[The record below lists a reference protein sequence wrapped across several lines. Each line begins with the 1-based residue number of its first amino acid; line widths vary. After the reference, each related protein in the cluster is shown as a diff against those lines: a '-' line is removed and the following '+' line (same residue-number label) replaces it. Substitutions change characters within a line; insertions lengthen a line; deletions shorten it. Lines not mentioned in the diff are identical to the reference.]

1 MCWLKWRRNTLG
13 TFRRLMGYAAKYWY
27 ILLGSFVL
35 VAITSYLDIIPQLV
49 SRDVINALMPPTD
62 AQAVLGMLPW
72 AVLTIII
79 ASIISSVLAFGQ
91 EYAIRYVAQKAMYD
105 MRKSVF
111 DALLGK
117 SFSFYDQRQTG
128 DIISRTTSDVEQ
140 VQQMMSMW
148 LPRLVSTLSTIIVT
162 TGVLFSVNIQ
172 MTLLSLIQVPII
184 LFITQRYGKLSQPIF
199 AKQRETFGEIN
210 TFLQQNIV
218 GTRVVRI
225 FTQEEQ
231 EKKRFTQ
238 KSMAYFKQMLASAKI
253 RGIYPSMN
261 TLIMSVTTAVIWWF
275 GGGLAIDTGGAF
287 RWGDLVLFVQSISR
301 LAMPFGFLSM
311 AMRMYTQ
318 AMAGSARVF
327 AVMDA
332 EVDVK
337 DKPGAVSL
345 PPITGD
351 VKFENVGF
359 EYIKG
364 KPVLKNI
371 DLTVKPGEIVAILGG
386 TGSGKS
392 TLIYLIPRFY
402 DVTSGRLLI
411 DGFDVTDVPVKS
423 LREQIGIAL
432 QEVFLFSRTIKE
444 NISYGKPDA
453 SMDEIIAV
461 AKAAQAH
468 DFIMSFPQGYET
480 VVGERGVTL
489 SGGQKQ
495 RITIAR
501 ALLMDP
507 RVLILDDTTSFV
519 DTETEHKIQKALET
533 LLQDRTTFVITQ
545 RLSTIKNADKII
557 VLENGE
563 IVESGSHEE
572 LLAKNGIY
580 TKIYRTQF
588 APQDEQLLRVVPKT
602 KGGEE

>member
-1 MCWLKWRRNTLG
+1 MG
-13 TFRRLMGYAAKYWY
+13 TFRRLMGYMAKYWY
-27 ILLGSFVL
+27 ILLVSFVL
-35 VAITSYLDIIPQLV
+35 VAITSYLDLIPQLV
-49 SRDVINALMPPTD
+49 SRDVINALMPPID
-62 AQAVLGMLPW
+62 AQAVFGMLPW
-72 AVLTIII
+72 AVLTIVV
-79 ASIISSVLAFGQ
+79 ATIISGVLAFCH

-111 DALLGK
+111 DALLWK
-117 SFSFYDQRQTG
+117 SFSFYDQSQTG

-140 VQQMMSMW
+140 VQEMMSMW

-162 TGVLFSVNIQ
+162 AVVLLSVNVQ

-184 LFITQRYGKLSQPIF
+184 LFVTQRYGKLSQPIF
-199 AKQRETFGEIN
+199 DKQRQTFGEIN

-231 EKKRFTQ
+231 EKQRFAE
-238 KSMAYFKQMLASAKI
+238 KSRAYFMQMLESAKI
-253 RGIYPSMN
+253 RGIYPSLN

-275 GGGLAIDTGGAF
+275 GGGLVIDTAGAF
-287 RWGDLVLFVQSISR
+287 RWGDLVLFVQSMSL
-301 LAMPFGFLSM
+301 LAMPISFLSM
-311 AMRMYTQ
+311 TTRMYTQ
-318 AMAGSARVF
+318 AMAGSARIF
-327 AVMDA
+327 TVMDA

-337 DKPGAVSL
+337 DKAGAIPL

-371 DLTVKPGEIVAILGG
+371 NLTVKPGEIVAILGG

-402 DVTSGRLLI
+402 DITSGRLLI
-411 DGFDVTDVPVKS
+411 DGYDVKDVTVKS

-432 QEVFLFSRTIKE
+432 QEVFLFSQTIKE

-453 SMDEIIAV
+453 TMDEIIDV

-468 DFIMSFPQGYET
+468 DFILSFPQGYET
-480 VVGERGVTL
+480 IVGERGVTL

-501 ALLMDP
+501 ALLMNP

-533 LLQDRTTFVITQ
+533 ILQDRTTFVITQ

-557 VLENGE
+557 VFENGE

-588 APQDEQLLRVVPKT
+588 ASQDEQLLRVASKT
-602 KGGEE
+602 KGGDER

>member
-1 MCWLKWRRNTLG
+1 VGM
-13 TFRRLMGYAAKYWY
+13 FRRLMGYAAKYWH
-27 ILLGSFVL
+27 ILLGSFIL
-35 VAITSYLDIIPQLV
+35 VAITSYLDLIPQLV
-49 SRDVINALMPPTD
+49 SRDVINALMPPID
-62 AQAVLGMLPW
+62 AQTVFGMLPW
-72 AVLTIII
+72 AVLTIVV
-79 ASIISSVLAFGQ
+79 ATIISGVLAFCQG
-91 EYAIRYVAQKAMYD
+91 YAMRYVAQKAMYD

-117 SFSFYDQRQTG
+117 SFSFYDQSQTG
-128 DIISRTTSDVEQ
+128 DIISRTTSDIEQ
-140 VQQMMSMW
+140 VQEMMSMW
-148 LPRLVSTLSTIIVT
+148 LPRFVSTVSIIIVT
-162 TGVLFSVNIQ
+162 AGVLLSVNVQ
-172 MTLLSLIQVPII
+172 LTLISLVQVPII
-184 LFITQRYGKLSQPIF
+184 LFVTQRYGKLSQPIF
-199 AKQRETFGEIN
+199 VKQRQTFGEIN

-231 EKKRFTQ
+231 EKQRFVE
-238 KSMAYFKQMLASAKI
+238 KGRVYLKQMLESAKI
-253 RGIYPSMN
+253 RGIYPSLN
-261 TLIMSVTTAVIWWF
+261 TVIMSVTTAVIWWF
-275 GGGLAIDTGGAF
+275 GGGVVIDTMGAF
-287 RWGDLVLFVQSISR
+287 RWGDLVLFVQSMSQ
-301 LAMPFGFLSM
+301 LTMPIGFLSM
-311 AMRMYTQ
+311 ATRMYTQ
-318 AMAGSARVF
+318 AMAGSARIF
-327 AVMDA
+327 AIMDA

-337 DKPGAVSL
+337 DKVEAIPL
-345 PPITGD
+345 PHITGE

-359 EYIKG
+359 EYNKG

-371 DLTVKPGEIVAILGG
+371 NLTVKPGEIVAILGG

-402 DVTSGRLLI
+402 DATSGRLLI
-411 DGFDVTDVPVKS
+411 DGYDVTDVTVKS

-453 SMDEIIAV
+453 TMDEIIDV

-480 VVGERGVTL
+480 IVGERGVTL

-501 ALLMDP
+501 ALLMNP

-519 DTETEHKIQKALET
+519 DTETEHKIQKALEI

-580 TKIYRTQF
+580 MKIYRTQF
-588 APQDEQLLRVVPKT
+588 APQDEQLLRVTSKL
-602 KGGEE
+602 KRGDER